1 MVGLCCLCL
10 APNSTMLN
18 LKRMVLE
25 IKLTEEEEELFD
37 IAAREYDLRR
47 VKLREKRKKRNRQNN
62 LQEARRGSNGH
73 TAEVIR

>member
-1 MVGLCCLCL
+1 MLVFLSVLGIIVMVGLCCLCL

-37 IAAREYDLRR
+37 NAAREYD
-47 VKLREKRKKRNRQNN
+47 
-62 LQEARRGSNGH
+62 
-73 TAEVIR
+73 